1 MPRARI
7 SAAGS
12 PEERDVGRYT
22 RKSGW
27 NGPWSAILAD
37 DTKSLT
43 RCMTEGDMG
52 PVGDIRRHIRTV
64 ERQLQLI
71 DRMVDALDDRFP
83 DVAAGTPDSGPV
95 RRRA

>member
-1 MPRARI
+1 M
-7 SAAGS
+7 SEQVQAAADAAQADYFRFQLQQ
-12 PEERDVGRYT
+12 ERSEVA
-22 RKSGW
+22 
-27 NGPWSAILAD
+27 AILAND
-37 DTKSLT
+37 AKSLR

>member
-1 MPRARI
+1 M
-7 SAAGS
+7 SEQVQAAADAAQADYFRFQLQQ
-12 PEERDVGRYT
+12 ERCEVA
-22 RKSGW
+22 
-27 NGPWSAILAD
+27 AILAN

-43 RCMTEGDMG
+43 RFMTKGDMG

-64 ERQLQLI
+64 ERRLQLI
-71 DRMVDALDDRFP
+71 VRMVDALDDRFP

>member
-1 MPRARI
+1 MDQSTTPQADYFRFQ
-7 SAAGS
+7 SQQ
-12 PEERDVGRYT
+12 ER
-22 RKSGW
+22 SEIA
-27 NGPWSAILAD
+27 AILAN

-43 RCMTEGDMG
+43 RCMTEGDTG

-64 ERQLQLI
+64 ERRLQLI

-83 DVAAGTPDSGPV
+83 DVAAGTSDSGSV